1 MTKPK
6 IALVTT
12 GGTIGSKG
20 KDSLDTFDY
29 GAHGER
35 YGPRELLDLF
45 PEAASVAD
53 VTPVDF
59 GRVSSSAIG
68 PKTWLELL
76 AKVEDVA
83 KVHDGVV
90 ITHGTASL
98 EETAYFLHL
107 AHKSHNTIVVIGAQ
121 RPSSGFAT
129 DGGANLRNGLQVA
142 GSPECKGMGVLT
154 ILNNEIQCAREVTK
168 TSTYRLQTFRA
179 PDMGMLGHADPDD
192 RISVYRKPT
201 RRHAPDTEFNVA
213 GRDSLPRVD
222 IIYSY
227 AGASGDQVAAAIS
240 GGAEAIVMAT
250 MPPGTPAPDQKRA
263 LQEANAKGIP
273 VIFSSRAGS
282 GRVLDRSEYFNQGW
296 ISADNLNPQ
305 KARILTMMALTVSKE
320 TSELRRMFAEY

>member
-29 GAHGER
+29 GANGER
-35 YGPRELLDLF
+35 YGPKELLELF
-45 PEAASVAD
+45 PEAATVAD

-68 PKTWLELL
+68 PETWLQLL
-76 AKVEDVA
+76 AKIEDVA
-83 KVHDGVV
+83 KSHDGVV

-107 AHKSHNTIVVIGAQ
+107 THKSDKTVVVIGAQ

-129 DGGANLRNGLQVA
+129 DGGINLRNGLQVA
-142 GSPECKGMGVLT
+142 ASQDCKGMGVLT
-154 ILNNEIQCAREVTK
+154 LLNNEIQCAREVTK

-179 PDMGMLGHADPDD
+179 PDMGMLGHADPDN
-192 RISVYRKPT
+192 RIAVYRKPT
-201 RRHAPDTEFNVA
+201 RRHAPETEFNMA

-227 AGASGDQVAAAIS
+227 AGAEGDHVTASIA
-240 GGAEAIVMAT
+240 GGAKAIVVAT
-250 MPPGTPAPDQKRA
+250 MPPGTPAPEQKKA
-263 LQEANAKGIP
+263 LQDANASGIP

-282 GRVLDRSEYFNQGW
+282 GRVLDRSEYYNQGW

-305 KARILTMMALTVSKE
+305 KARILAMVGLTISKE
-320 TSELRRMFAEY
+320 PEELRRIFAEY